1 MRPKYFETFARKI
14 IAKKNGSC
22 SLGNTLLISTE
33 IKQQIWNQHHR
44 HKSQVKFCQDQ
55 KVNTFW
61 AKMSKFGDL
70 CLKLLKTVFR
80 FEISTFEIEYSQ
92 NFIKNRKLILFGP
105 NAHIW
110 RFELCTFQNEY
121 EFEISTFEWSS
132 RNQHHNSTCEISL
145 VLGSYYFFVQNIKIF
160 AFGLEI
166 LKNKD
171 SRKFQISPT
180 LKLWVVSD
188 HFAISW
194 AVLGCF
200 GLFRLVLAHL
210 G

>member
-33 IKQQIWNQHHR
+33 IKQQIWNQHHW

-70 CLKLLKTVFR
+70 CLKFLKTIFR

-110 RFELCTFQNEY
+110 RFELHTFQNEY
-121 EFEISTFEWSS
+121 RIW
-132 RNQHHNSTCEISL
+132 NQHFRMVFEKSAPQLYMRNFASIRKLLLFCPK
-145 VLGSYYFFVQNIKIF
+145 YQNFRI
-160 AFGLEI
+160 
-166 LKNKD
+166 
-171 SRKFQISPT
+171 
-180 LKLWVVSD
+180 
-188 HFAISW
+188 W
-194 AVLGCF
+194 AWNF
-200 GLFRLVLAHL
+200 KK
-210 G
+210 